1 MSTELTSTSTS
12 LPAHPFDPVR
22 SVGTVSQVDAVSAT
36 FHVFQTPNGEAGPAV
51 ASAQVGDFAVIDCGK
66 LAVLGRVSSVVL
78 PDREPGAQAVG
89 PVATMKLLT
98 TLDVASGEVYAGVTY
113 YPTLGASVFSAH
125 PLLVKWVAEESGRGG
140 LIGEPLVLDIA
151 SLPDGTPVGLTPE
164 RLFGRHCALL
174 GATGGGKSYTLAR
187 VIEACQGYRAKLV
200 LLDPTGEYHR
210 IDSGARHVAVGG
222 ADRPHSTVE
231 AIFPYRELV
240 EEDLIALFRPD
251 SAVQLARM
259 RSAIKSLK
267 LAAVL
272 GLGHQLVAG
281 NGCIP
286 KAHQSKQT
294 FDDEYKRHIDVIDS
308 HAASF
313 EIGLLPNQIR
323 LECVWPS
330 EGSAATPTQR
340 ARWGGPHE
348 GDLNSCDALIARIEA
363 HLTAPEYHSI
373 FQTDAPYTVPQVI
386 REFLDSNDTVLRI
399 SLRQLAYT
407 QSIREIVANAIGRH
421 LLELGKTGAYAGKPV
436 VILVDE
442 AHQFV
447 NKEMGDETW
456 SYLLDAF
463 ELVAKEGRKYSRT
476 VCLSTQRPRDL
487 PEGILSQVG
496 TFVVHRLINDADR
509 SVVER
514 ASGELDR
521 SAVEFLPSLAPGQA
535 VFIGVDFPMP
545 LTLQIRR
552 PTREPDSRGPDF
564 QAHWR

>member
-22 SVGTVSQVDAVSAT
+22 AVGTVFEVDAVSAT
-36 FHVFQTPNGEAGPAV
+36 FHVYETPGADAGPTV
-51 ASAQVGDFAVIDCGK
+51 ASTQVGDFAVVDCGK
-66 LAVLGRVSSVVL
+66 LAVLGRVVSVTL
-78 PDREPGAQAVG
+78 PDREPGAQATG

-113 YPTLGASVFSAH
+113 YPRLGASVYSAH
-125 PLLVKWVAEESGRGG
+125 PLLVKWVAEESGRDG

-174 GATGGGKSYTLAR
+174 GATGAGKSYTLAR

-210 IDSGARHVAVGG
+210 INSDALHVAIGG
-222 ADRPHSTVE
+222 SDRPHSAVE

-240 EEDLIALFRPD
+240 EEDMIALFRPD

-286 KAHQSKQT
+286 KAHQSKQI

-348 GDLNSCDALIARIEA
+348 GDLNGCDALIARIES
-363 HLTAPEYHSI
+363 HLNAPEYHSI

-463 ELVAKEGRKYSRT
+463 ELVAKEGRKYSLT

-552 PTREPDSRGPDF
+552 PSHEPDSRGPDF